1 MDQSVLEMP
10 LDAQEMGALLGLWQ
24 AGAIDH
30 QTLLELLRM
39 GRQLPP
45 GVDIEEIMER
55 VAVERDAAM
64 PGASE
69 VINGILMPAS
79 QPGQP
84 EAVP

>member
-1 MDQSVLEMP
+1 
-10 LDAQEMGALLGLWQ
+10 
-24 AGAIDH
+24 
-30 QTLLELLRM
+30 M

-84 EAVP
+84 EAVPED